1 MTLNHRSVKLLYSH
15 AHPSQLLILLCAVR
29 PSIAA
34 GFEAGSAAIHV
45 NLQLQDFNWTRDRS
59 TFHRVDRR
67 VLREWTSK
75 WQSRHVDPRAGHS
88 FGDGKLAIASSR
100 PAIVGP

>member
-45 NLQLQDFNWTRDRS
+45 NLQLQDFNWTRDAARFTELIGAS
-59 TFHRVDRR
+59 CENGLPSGKV
-67 VLREWTSK
+67 VMLI
-75 WQSRHVDPRAGHS
+75 RAQVIPLVTGS
-88 FGDGKLAIASSR
+88 
-100 PAIVGP
+100 